1 MLKYKMNFTPEQVQK
16 YKDMNLGL
24 NMEDALKPVLE
35 NKFGELK
42 KTHHYHSFDFEND
55 KYLIELK
62 TRRIKFGQYPTLI
75 FSEKKLIKARKIK
88 KENPNI
94 KIFFFWKCNDG
105 LFYWEYS
112 EEGDE
117 YFIAS
122 GGRRDR
128 GSDEIEN
135 VVNVKIDY
143 IKNFNDLII
152 IS

>member
-1 MLKYKMNFTPEQVQK
+1 MNFTPEQVQK

-24 NMEDALKPVLE
+24 TMEDALKPVLE
-35 NKFGELK
+35 KKFGELN
-42 KTHHYHSFDFEND
+42 KTKHYDSFDFKND

-75 FSEKKLIKARKIK
+75 FSEKKLIKARKIL
-88 KENPNI
+88 EDDPNI
-94 KIFFFWKCNDG
+94 IIYFLWSCKDG
-105 LFYWEYS
+105 LFYWKYS

-117 YFIAS
+117 YFTAS

-128 GSDEIEN
+128 GRDEIEQ

-152 IS
+152 SS